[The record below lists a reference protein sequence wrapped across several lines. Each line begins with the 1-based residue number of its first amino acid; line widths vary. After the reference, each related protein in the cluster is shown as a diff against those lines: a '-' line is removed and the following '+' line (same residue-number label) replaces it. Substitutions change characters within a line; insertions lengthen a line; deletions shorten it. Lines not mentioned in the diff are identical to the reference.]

1 MFDCYIRRRDEHR
14 FGMRKHVEA
23 IFAVVMTHTGWSDA
37 AERHRLDKQVDVD
50 LVDGAAAERKLADE
64 AVDRR
69 LVATEDER
77 REGIRCRCDPAKG
90 FVQRPVGQDRQ
101 DGAEDFVTHDFVVP
115 GDGMRAK
122 VVG

>member
-1 MFDCYIRRRDEHR
+1 MFDRHIRRRDEHR

-23 IFAVVMTHTGWSDA
+23 ILAVVMTHTGWSDA

-50 LVDGAAAERKLADE
+50 LIDGAAAERKLTDE

-77 REGIRCRCDPAKG
+77 GEGIRCCCDG
-90 FVQRPVGQDRQ
+90 GLRTTNVVRRPR
-101 DGAEDFVTHDFVVP
+101 
-115 GDGMRAK
+115 
-122 VVG
+122 